1 MLLGL
6 LGLVYFR
13 PNAPRIFYPTHL
25 LVDLC
30 IDAPSSSPV
39 APLAGSA
46 GRPGAGASGDTE
58 AEATDGRC
66 IMVETNYRIYAYTS
80 SVLQEQILRLFVQ
93 MLYKMPHMLIGVI
106 TLKISPQRPCERH
119 HGAADYRVLASARP
133 PPGHLI
139 NHTCASIF
147 PRIWAC
153 LECPAMT
160 SALNT
165 RAHTRTHTQQCL
177 ERNGYPVVPEVVTDQ
192 VRNG

>member
-106 TLKISPQRPCERH
+106 TRKS
-119 HGAADYRVLASARP
+119 
-133 PPGHLI
+133 
-139 NHTCASIF
+139 
-147 PRIWAC
+147 
-153 LECPAMT
+153 
-160 SALNT
+160 
-165 RAHTRTHTQQCL
+165 
-177 ERNGYPVVPEVVTDQ
+177 
-192 VRNG
+192 VRNALVNGITARQIIEYLHLHAHPQVI